1 MPNGHR
7 VPGKQNLRSVAV
19 TIAQVQSIQHAQEKS
34 LKSVTPLAGLVLASE
49 RLSLPASA
57 HR

>member
-49 RLSLPASA
+49 RLSLPA
-57 HR
+57 